1 MKHATVFVDILL
13 LFGVVYLLSMCYS
26 NSNKNPIND
35 SKYDITYRTDTIYGR
50 VLLTII
56 TESKATDNFSSSTIE
71 IDNFDK
77 PIDND

>member
-35 SKYDITYRTDTIYGR
+35 SKYDITYSTDTIYGR